1 MTAEAPRLTEI
12 DIASAALSPT
22 SVLYQHHDGQRR
34 RWIEAPSPRDRELL
48 PAEGWTEVRTPVFAW
63 GAIGRAA
70 GLRPVFGSQHGQI
83 QRSFIDS
90 PPTWWL
96 EERATTLGL
105 DTDSVETVRAL
116 IDVWAVERSSSEEM
130 AQVLVPAL
138 RRARPDE
145 ASVLGDDEIAAAI
158 RGWAPGLLDYAQGL
172 HPVPSAGSAMLGQQA
187 IMHAGEV
194 RALLEQRYGAPVIDA
209 LASAGRLRIVQTT
222 SDLPEWIRSTHDR
235 AQLDLVS
242 GLTTGGQVTLI
253 ADKLTPSSCSGVFLH
268 EMGEHASLE
277 TMLGPDYL
285 RLVRHFNRLLAQQDS
300 YATWAALRVP
310 ASTPQR
316 HIPSERLAYLIE
328 RVANEQEPPAS
339 GREGFNLGQQCLAQL
354 RSWFFQTPAARWLD
368 EHAPGSFTLAP
379 ADFASLANQAIRFAA
394 AQADSTITNDANPW
408 ASSLDA
414 GHLSDLFSLPAESRS
429 AALEDMDAAQ
439 SVGYLYVLTL
449 AGAPAVMD
457 NFEAL
462 WPRLVAMATDPHHE
476 LLHQTIT
483 DLVMQ
488 VDGMRARAERQATL
502 ERTGSVSWI
511 DPAAGAGP
519 RQDRLRQVT
528 LNGADSNVIHLATVT
543 ITSGEVRRQHAIEP
557 AAALASGSRWSVPL
571 SATAAEALMEATT
584 VAAGD
589 QRDVSSAEFRQWFAN
604 SQVVDARGQP
614 LRLFH
619 GTAARF
625 ETFSAAAIR
634 TELNDRYHG
643 DGFFFTAQPDIA
655 GQYAT
660 ASRNQTMRQDQAF
673 AAVAR
678 EYPPE
683 ISQLFQRCVHVGR
696 RDCWPEDFE
705 RTQELLQLARRH
717 HLDLDS
723 LLDVAA
729 YVEGARDDDQ
739 DAGQEVFKLLTG
751 QHDEMPEWVRDEAVK
766 LRIADALPNPSIV
779 PVYLRAERVLHTSSS
794 DDARM
799 ARARG
804 YDAVCYTGPDTV
816 GGEPEWIVYEPDQ
829 IRSAIQYPDAAKRQ
843 TVLTRAKQDREDALA
858 YLRSGALK
866 SRQDH
871 FDAWFRNSKV
881 RGDDGKPLVVYHG
894 TTPWEHE
901 GRSLGDIFAFDRM
914 ASVNIVRRAHSIDTV
929 GSWFSTNP
937 GKGGAEMYGRAI
949 YPVHLSIQ
957 NPQETTFHLML
968 RRARLLHNGV
978 DDGRRV
984 GQAEVAAY
992 RAWLKECGKDGIKI
1006 VHDAGSHS
1014 TEFADQDAWIALEPE
1029 QIKSAIG
1036 NVGLYSSTDPDIRF
1050 RQAYHGSPH
1059 LFESFSLDKMG
1070 SGEGSQAFGWGLYF
1084 AEERAVAEFYRNV
1097 LTLERGFTYR
1107 GEAGLRRD
1115 EVLERVTSDYPR
1127 GYLDN
1132 VSTAA
1137 GVADQVMDQIV
1148 YAPGEGAPRRYQ
1160 EGSERLDCYRALVN
1174 DITRPPGAG
1183 YLYEVQIPD
1192 DDVLLKGDQLL
1203 TLQSAQVLAAFAR
1216 PDGSLGAYEGL
1227 TGLEA
1232 YRRLAASVG
1241 GPRAASEMLNSLGV
1255 RGLKYLDAVHRGL
1268 SRGTSNFV
1276 IWDQAAISITQTELA
1291 ELKSGP
1297 RHGEAA
1303 TGSTHSVPSDQAVQ
1317 VARVPASLARTSV
1330 MVTALDRLLS
1340 DGAVQGEPSERQSKV
1355 LGPA

>member
-12 DIASAALSPT
+12 DIPSAALSPT
-22 SVLYQHHDGQRR
+22 SVLYQRHDGQRR

-48 PAEGWTEVRTPVFAW
+48 LAEGWAEVRTPVFAW

-70 GLRPVFGSQHGQI
+70 GLRPLFSSQHGQI

-96 EERATTLGL
+96 EERAATLGL

-130 AQVLVPAL
+130 AQILVPAL

-172 HPVPSAGSAMLGQQA
+172 HPVPSAESAMLGQRA
-187 IMHAGEV
+187 SMHAGDV

-209 LASAGRLRIVQTT
+209 LASAGRLQIVQTT
-222 SDLPEWIRSTHDR
+222 ADLPEWIRNTHDR

-253 ADKLTPSSCSGVFLH
+253 AEKLTPSSCSGVFLH

-277 TMLGPDYL
+277 KMLGPDYL

-408 ASSLDA
+408 ASTLDA
-414 GHLSDLFSLPAESRS
+414 GHLSDLFSLPTESRS

-457 NFEAL
+457 TFEAL

-528 LNGADSNVIHLATVT
+528 LNGADSNVVHLATLT
-543 ITSGEVRRQHAIEP
+543 IASGEVRRQHAIEP

-604 SQVVDARGQP
+604 SQVVDALGQP

-643 DGFFFTAQPDIA
+643 DGFFFTAQADIA

-858 YLRSGALK
+858 YLRSSALK

-1059 LFESFSLDKMG
+1059 LFDSFSLDKMG

-1192 DDVLLKGDQLL
+1192 DDELLQGDQLL

-1241 GPRAASEMLNSLGV
+1241 GPRAASEMLNNLGV

-1268 SRGTSNFV
+1268 NAGTSNFV
-1276 IWDQAAISITQTELA
+1276 IWDESAIAITRHALENLSASGSHVSEATPADGISLTAPIASTYASIAGTAIGYLETKGPLA
-1291 ELKSGP
+1291 PTVTGKS
-1297 RHGEAA
+1297 
-1303 TGSTHSVPSDQAVQ
+1303 
-1317 VARVPASLARTSV
+1317 RT
-1330 MVTALDRLLS
+1330 TALRL
-1340 DGAVQGEPSERQSKV
+1340 AP
-1355 LGPA
+1355 

>member
-1 MTAEAPRLTEI
+1 M
-12 DIASAALSPT
+12 SAALKPT
-22 SVLYQHHDGQRR
+22 SVLYQGDDGKRR
-34 RWIEAPSPRDRELL
+34 RWIEAPSPHDRELL
-48 PAEGWTEVRTPVFAW
+48 SAQGWTEVRSPIFAW
-63 GAIGRAA
+63 GSIVRAA
-70 GLRPVFGSQHGQI
+70 GLRPLFGSQHGLV

-96 EERATTLGL
+96 EERAASHGL

-116 IDVWAVERSSSEEM
+116 IDVWAAERSSIEEM
-130 AQVLVPAL
+130 AQILVPAL
-138 RRARPDE
+138 RRARPNE
-145 ASVLGDDEIAAAI
+145 AAVLTDDEIAAAI
-158 RGWAPGLLDYAQGL
+158 RGWVPPLLDYAQSL
-172 HPVPSAGSAMLGQQA
+172 RPTPAGEGATLGQQPS
-187 IMHAGEV
+187 MQTGEV
-194 RALLEQRYGAPVIDA
+194 RALLGQRYGAPVIDA
-209 LASAGRLRIVQTT
+209 LASAGRLQIVQ
-222 SDLPEWIRSTHDR
+222 SAADLPEWIRHTHDR
-235 AQLDLVS
+235 AQLDMVS
-242 GLTTGGQVTLI
+242 GLTTRGQVTLV
-253 ADKLTPSSCSGVFLH
+253 AEKLTPSSCSGVFLH

-310 ASTPQR
+310 SSTPQR
-316 HIPSERLAYLIE
+316 HIPSERLAYLVE
-328 RVANEQEPPAS
+328 RVANEQEPRAG
-339 GREGFNLGQQCLAQL
+339 GREGHRLGQQCLAQL
-354 RSWFFQTPAARWLD
+354 RAWFFQTPTARWLD

-379 ADFASLANQAIRFAA
+379 ADFANLAHQAVLFTA
-394 AQADSTITNDANPW
+394 AQAGSTTTDDANPW

-414 GHLSDLFSLPAESRS
+414 GELSDLLSLPAASRS
-429 AALEDMDAAQ
+429 AALEDMDAARA
-439 SVGYLYVLTL
+439 VGYLYVLTL
-449 AGAPAVMD
+449 ANAPEIMD
-457 NFEAL
+457 SVQAL
-462 WPRLVAMATDPHHE
+462 WPRLVALAGDPEHE
-476 LLHQTIT
+476 RLHQTIT
-483 DLVMQ
+483 DLVME
-488 VDGMRARAERQATL
+488 VDGIQARAERRATL
-502 ERTGSVSWI
+502 ERTGSVCWI
-511 DPAAGAGP
+511 DPGAVNGP
-519 RQDRLRQVT
+519 RQEVLRQVT
-528 LNGADSNVIHLATVT
+528 LTRANSNVVQMATMTVAT
-543 ITSGEVRRQHAIEP
+543 GEIRRERDIEP
-557 AAALASGSRWSVPL
+557 AAALAGGSRWSVPL

-584 VAAGD
+584 VADGD

-604 SQVVDARGQP
+604 SQVVDAHGQP

-625 ETFSAAAIR
+625 ETFSASASRI
-634 TELNDRYHG
+634 ELNDRYHG
-643 DGFFFTAQPDIA
+643 DGFFFTAQPDVA

-683 ISQLFQRCVHVGR
+683 ISQLFQRCVHLGR

-717 HLDLDS
+717 DLDLDS

-751 QHDEMPEWVRDEAVK
+751 QHDEMPEWVRDEAVA

-779 PVYLRAERVLHTSSS
+779 PVYLRAERVLHTASS

-804 YDAVCYTGPDTV
+804 YDAVCYNGPDTV
-816 GGEPEWIVYEPDQ
+816 GGQPEWIVYEPDQ
-829 IRSAIQYPDAAKRQ
+829 IRSAIQYPDAAVRQ
-843 TVLTRAKQDREDALA
+843 MVLTRAKQSREDALA

-901 GRSLGDIFAFDRM
+901 GRSLGDIVAFDRM

-992 RAWLKECGKDGIKI
+992 RTWLKECGKDGIKI

-1050 RQAYHGSPH
+1050 RLAYHGSPH
-1059 LFESFSLDKMG
+1059 LFDSFSLDEMG

-1107 GEAGLRRD
+1107 GDAGLRRD
-1115 EVLERVTSDYPR
+1115 EVLDRVTRDYR
-1127 GYLDN
+1127 KGYFDS
-1132 VSTAA
+1132 VITAA
-1137 GVADQVMDQIV
+1137 GIADRVMDQLV
-1148 YAPGEGAPRRYQ
+1148 WAPNEGAPRRYA
-1160 EGSERLDCYRALVN
+1160 EGSKRLDCYRALVN

-1183 YLYEVQIPD
+1183 YLYEVEIPD
-1192 DDVLLKGDQLL
+1192 DDELLLGDQPLAS
-1203 TLQSAQVLAAFAR
+1203 QSAKVLAAFCR

-1232 YRRLAASVG
+1232 YRRLASSVG
-1241 GPRAASEMLNSLGV
+1241 GSRAASEMLNGLGI
-1255 RGLKYLDAVHRGL
+1255 RGLKYLDAMHRGMNE
-1268 SRGTSNFV
+1268 GTSNFV
-1276 IWDQAAISITQTELA
+1276 IWDESAIAITRQ
-1291 ELKSGP
+1291 
-1297 RHGEAA
+1297 
-1303 TGSTHSVPSDQAVQ
+1303 
-1317 VARVPASLARTSV
+1317 
-1330 MVTALDRLLS
+1330 ALDNLS
-1340 DGAVQGEPSERQSKV
+1340 AARSQVIEDSPAVGISPMALIASTYASISSEALPYLHTASPPHTGQATHTCNIGTQ
-1355 LGPA
+1355 LAP